1 LELETDVLNE
11 KMLTKLLLRFLTQ
24 VKIIEKVV
32 SLMILRVYLY
42 ELVKTEKP
50 LNRPNGT
57 WTLKN
62 ILDNFYQVCI
72 LITMFK

>member
-1 LELETDVLNE
+1 MELETDVLNE

-50 LNRPNGT
+50 LNRPYGT
-57 WTLKN
+57 WTLKT
-62 ILDNFYQVCI
+62 F
-72 LITMFK
+72 